1 MKITITSAD
10 IQKMTEMTSDERIAY
25 LERKMVELKNEQL
38 SWMGAGFSAAFGLA

>member
-10 IQKMTEMTSDERIAY
+10 IEKMSRMNAEERVIY
-25 LERKMVELKNEQL
+25 LETKMVELKNEQL